1 MPPDDRPIPRFIA
14 EPPQEALPYGR
25 WADALAERFLAECR
39 RIDSDEDLGEPG
51 DVIWFPDRSYG
62 GRTYVPATA
71 PTSTGFEVFGYVSFT
86 REHEGAEAA
95 DFFSVAD
102 FTDETADA
110 NPDWRLDLSDQEIAS
125 WRGPQGRRGEIA
137 LVWGVALEHK
147 GLVVTAELGPTTT
160 DQCAL
165 MEDRFTL
172 VSLDAYTGD
181 YLEVVLWGSDG
192 REIAAESLYAEDEES
207 PDSSDG

>member
-1 MPPDDRPIPRFIA
+1 MKRETVKRLERLEQAIPWDELDIHPSSDNRSPEGGPGGTGA
-14 EPPQEALPYGR
+14 
-25 WADALAERFLAECR
+25 
-39 RIDSDEDLGEPG
+39 IDLVTLESLCMLHC
-51 DVIWFPDRSYG
+51 
-62 GRTYVPATA
+62 T
-71 PTSTGFEVFGYVSFT
+71 
-86 REHEGAEAA
+86 
-95 DFFSVAD
+95 
-102 FTDETADA
+102 
-110 NPDWRLDLSDQEIAS
+110 DQEIAS

-165 MEDRFTL
+165 IEDRFTL

-192 REIAAESLYAEDEES
+192 REIASESLYAEE
-207 PDSSDG
+207 